1 MAISKTVKTE
11 KTITKPAVKKVVAKK
26 EVVKKTESKKVEV
39 VSVSAAVKVAPA
51 KKSVGIS
58 VPMFDSKGAK
68 NGTFDLPS
76 EIFGAKIND
85 AVMAQAVRVY
95 LANQR
100 QGNAHTKSRGEIS
113 LTKAK
118 WFRQKGTGRARH
130 GAQSAPIFVG
140 GGVAHGPRKHDFTL
154 SMPQKMRKA
163 ALISALSQKAKDG
176 EITVV
181 SGFTN
186 IEPKT
191 KIMNQA
197 LSKIMDDKSGKKKVL
212 IVTSGV
218 PKELPNVYQA
228 GRNIKNVNI
237 ISANLINTYEI
248 LKHKNLLLMK
258 ESVEILAGG
267 AAKKN

>member
-1 MAISKTVKTE
+1 MATSKTTKTTKVAPK
-11 KTITKPAVKKVVAKK
+11 KTA
-26 EVVKKTESKKVEV
+26 VKKTETVKVL
-39 VSVSAAVKVAPA
+39 AAVKIEPN
-51 KKSVGIS
+51 KKSTGLS
-58 VPMFDSKGAK
+58 VPMFDNKGAK
-68 NGTFDLPS
+68 NGTFELPK
-76 EIFGAKIND
+76 EIFGGKVNSAL
-85 AVMAQAVRVY
+85 MAQAVRVY

-100 QGNAHTKSRGEIS
+100 QGNAHAKTRGEID

-140 GGVAHGPRKHDFTL
+140 GGVAHGPRKHDFSL

-181 SGFTN
+181 SGFSN
-186 IEPKT
+186 IDPKT
-191 KIMNQA
+191 KVMNQA
-197 LSKIMDDKSGKKKVL
+197 LIKITDDKNGKSKVL
-212 IVTSGV
+212 LITSGA
-218 PKELPNVYQA
+218 PKDLTNVYKA

-237 ISANLINTYEI
+237 MSANLLNTYEV
-248 LKHKNLLLMK
+248 LKHKNLLIMK

-267 AAKKN
+267 SAKQS

>member
-1 MAISKTVKTE
+1 MATSKTVKSV
-11 KTITKPAVKKVVAKK
+11 KTTTKPAAKKVVAKK
-26 EVVKKTESKKVEV
+26 TEAKKVE
-39 VSVSAAVKVAPA
+39 AVKATAEIKTAPA
-51 KKSVGIS
+51 KKSAGLS

-68 NGTFDLPS
+68 NGTFDLPK

-100 QGNAHTKSRGEIS
+100 QGNAHTKTRGEID

-181 SGFTN
+181 SGLTN

-197 LSKIMDDKSGKKKVL
+197 LVKITDDKKGKAKVL
-212 IVTSGV
+212 LITSGV
-218 PKELPNVYQA
+218 PKELPNVFKA
-228 GRNIKNVNI
+228 SRNIKNVDVM
-237 ISANLINTYEI
+237 SASLINTYEV

-267 AAKKN
+267 AAKKS